1 MLIILCCAALV
12 ALFVQYSNALTGC
25 LHKDVQISTFSL
37 HAGFGKKASNSDL
50 TSTPIS
56 PSSESMCK
64 CRSGEFY
71 GECCQPFHNGS
82 LIPSNPVKLVR
93 SRYSAYAYGFVPY
106 IMATTHPSHKEY
118 AAEEQKSKMS
128 LWRRNLNTYVRDY
141 EFLDLKFIDETR
153 DSQVPPPTA
162 ESVTVA
168 FQARLQRK
176 TMDYPVQIISELSTF
191 MKDKKSDRWLYAG
204 KLTILIFFDI
214 TIISYVYLLY

>member
-12 ALFVQYSNALTGC
+12 ALFVQYSNALTGF

-37 HAGFGKKASNSDL
+37 YAGFGKKSNSDL
-50 TSTPIS
+50 TSTTIT

-128 LWRRNLNTYVRDY
+128 LWRRNLNTYVREY

-176 TMDYPVQIISELSTF
+176 TMDYPVQIINELSTF
-191 MKDKKSDRWLYAG
+191 RKDKKSDRWLYAG
-204 KLTILIFFDI
+204 KLTFLYYY
-214 TIISYVYLLY
+214 ISYVY